1 MEAITVSAVTRQ
13 MKVSTRMLRYYE
25 QLGLIRS
32 FRRDGYAYRMYDEN
46 AVARLR
52 QILILR
58 KLRIPLKQ
66 IQRILQSP
74 DAAVAID
81 VFRRNI
87 AEADT
92 AVAALTTIRNILQT
106 LVERLEQSADVHVR
120 ALVTE
125 DEEVLAAIASLV
137 PPALNDKEGNN
148 MEQLNSA
155 EEALCTLTDVRI
167 VYLPPATVA
176 AAHVID
182 EEPEAKAGEL
192 LDRFVRES
200 GLAERKPDLR
210 HYGFNHP
217 NPKDETGAHGYEMW
231 VTIPEEMQ
239 VPAPLTKKH
248 FAGGMYAAHM
258 IPMGNFQDWEKLICW
273 AKAQEDYQFAGDWN
287 DQDHMCGLLEENLNY
302 LTHLKEGNSEPEG
315 MQLDLLLPLRRA

>member
-13 MKVSTRMLRYYE
+13 LKVSARMLRYYE

-32 FRRDGYAYRMYDEN
+32 FRKDGYAYRMYDET

-231 VTIPEEMQ
+231 VTIPDDMQ
-239 VPAPLTKKH
+239 VPALLTKKY

-273 AKAQEDYQFAGDWN
+273 AEAQEDYQFAGDWN

-315 MQLDLLLPLRRA
+315 MQLDLLLPIRKA

>member
-1 MEAITVSAVTRQ
+1 MEAITVTAVTRQ
-13 MKVSTRMLRYYE
+13 LKVSTRMLRYYE

-32 FRRDGYAYRMYDEN
+32 IRKDGYAYRMYDET

-66 IQRILQSP
+66 IQRILQTP
-74 DAAVAID
+74 DASAAID
-81 VFRRNI
+81 VFRQNI
-87 AEADT
+87 AETDT
-92 AVAALTTIRNILQT
+92 TVTALTTIRNILQT
-106 LVERLEQSADVHVR
+106 LVDRLEQSADVHVR
-120 ALVTE
+120 GLITE
-125 DEEVLAAIASLV
+125 DEEILAAIASLV

-148 MEQLNSA
+148 MESLNRA
-155 EEALCTLTDVRI
+155 EEALSTLTDVRI
-167 VYLPPATVA
+167 VYLPPATIA
-176 AAHVID
+176 SAHVID
-182 EEPEAKAGEL
+182 DEPEAKANEL
-192 LDRFVRES
+192 LDRFVQMA

-231 VTIPEEMQ
+231 VTIPDDME
-239 VPAPLTKKH
+239 VTAPLTKKR

-258 IPMGNFQDWEKLICW
+258 IPMGNFQDWEKLIRW
-273 AKAQEDYQFAGDWN
+273 ADAQEEYRFAGDWN

-302 LTHLKEGNSEPEG
+302 LTHLMEGNSEPEG

>member
-1 MEAITVSAVTRQ
+1 MTLTVAQFLIVCPLALLAGFVDSIAGGGGMISLPAYYLAGLPPALASGTNKLSA
-13 MKVSTRMLRYYE
+13 
-25 QLGLIRS
+25 
-32 FRRDGYAYRMYDEN
+32 MYDET
-46 AVARLR
+46 AVVRLR

-137 PPALNDKEGNN
+137 PPTLNDKEGND
-148 MEQLNSA
+148 MA
-155 EEALCTLTDVRI
+155 RWITR
-167 VYLPPATVA
+167 
-176 AAHVID
+176 
-182 EEPEAKAGEL
+182 
-192 LDRFVRES
+192 S
-200 GLAERKPDLR
+200 GRTR
-210 HYGFNHP
+210 RC
-217 NPKDETGAHGYEMW
+217 TGA
-231 VTIPEEMQ
+231 
-239 VPAPLTKKH
+239 
-248 FAGGMYAAHM
+248 
-258 IPMGNFQDWEKLICW
+258 
-273 AKAQEDYQFAGDWN
+273 
-287 DQDHMCGLLEENLNY
+287 
-302 LTHLKEGNSEPEG
+302 
-315 MQLDLLLPLRRA
+315 

>member
-1 MEAITVSAVTRQ
+1 MEAITVTAVTRQ
-13 MKVSTRMLRYYE
+13 LKVSTRMLRYYE

-32 FRRDGYAYRMYDEN
+32 FRKDGYAYRMYDET

-66 IQRILQSP
+66 IQRILQTP

-81 VFRRNI
+81 VFRQNI
-87 AEADT
+87 AETDT
-92 AVAALTTIRNILQT
+92 TVTALTTIRNILQT
-106 LVERLEQSADVHVR
+106 LVDRLEQSADVHVR
-120 ALVTE
+120 GLITE

-148 MEQLNSA
+148 MESLNRA
-155 EEALCTLTDVRI
+155 EEALSALTDVRI

-182 EEPEAKAGEL
+182 DEPEAKASEL
-192 LDRFVRES
+192 LDRFVRMS
-200 GLAERKPDLR
+200 GLTERKPDLR

-231 VTIPEEMQ
+231 VTIPDNME
-239 VPAPLTKKH
+239 VPAPLTKKR

-258 IPMGNFQDWEKLICW
+258 IPMGNFQDWEKLIRW
-273 AKAQEDYQFAGDWN
+273 ADAQEEYRFAGDWN

-302 LTHLKEGNSEPEG
+302 LTHLMEGNSEPEG
-315 MQLDLLLPLRRA
+315 MQLDLLLPLRKA

>member
-1 MEAITVSAVTRQ
+1 MEAITVTAVTRQ
-13 MKVSTRMLRYYE
+13 LKVSTRMLRYYE

-32 FRRDGYAYRMYDEN
+32 IRKDGYAYRMYDET

-66 IQRILQSP
+66 IQRILQTP
-74 DAAVAID
+74 DASAAID
-81 VFRRNI
+81 VFRQNI
-87 AEADT
+87 AETDT
-92 AVAALTTIRNILQT
+92 TVAALTTIRNILQT
-106 LVERLEQSADVHVR
+106 LVARLEQSADVHVCG
-120 ALVTE
+120 LITE

-148 MEQLNSA
+148 MESLNRA
-155 EEALCTLTDVRI
+155 EEALSTLTDVRI
-167 VYLPPATVA
+167 VYLPPATIA
-176 AAHVID
+176 SAHVID
-182 EEPEAKAGEL
+182 DEPEAKASEL
-192 LDRFVRES
+192 LDRFVRMS
-200 GLAERKPDLR
+200 GLAGSKPDLR

-231 VTIPEEMQ
+231 VTIPDNME
-239 VPAPLTKKH
+239 VPAPLTKKR

-258 IPMGNFQDWEKLICW
+258 IPMGNFQDWEKLIRW
-273 AKAQEDYQFAGDWN
+273 ADAQEEYRFAGDWN

-302 LTHLKEGNSEPEG
+302 LTHLMEGNSEPEG
-315 MQLDLLLPLRRA
+315 MQLDLLLPLRKA

>member
-1 MEAITVSAVTRQ
+1 MEAITVTAVTRQ
-13 MKVSTRMLRYYE
+13 LKVSTRMLRYYE

-32 FRRDGYAYRMYDEN
+32 IRKDGYAYRMYDET

-66 IQRILQSP
+66 IQRILQTP
-74 DAAVAID
+74 DASAAID
-81 VFRRNI
+81 VFRQNI
-87 AEADT
+87 AETDT
-92 AVAALTTIRNILQT
+92 TVAALTTIRNILQT
-106 LVERLEQSADVHVR
+106 LVARLEQSADVHVR
-120 ALVTE
+120 GLVTE
-125 DEEVLAAIASLV
+125 DEEILAAIASLV

-148 MEQLNSA
+148 MESLNRA
-155 EEALCTLTDVRI
+155 EEALSALTDVRI

-182 EEPEAKAGEL
+182 DEPEAKASEL
-192 LDRFVRES
+192 LDRFVRMA

-231 VTIPEEMQ
+231 VTIPDDMA
-239 VPAPLTKKH
+239 VPAPLTKKR
-248 FAGGMYAAHM
+248 FAGGTYAAHM
-258 IPMGNFQDWEKLICW
+258 IPMGNFQDWEKLIRW
-273 AKAQEDYQFAGDWN
+273 ADVQEEYRFAGDWN

-302 LTHLKEGNSEPEG
+302 LTHLMEGNSEPEG
-315 MQLDLLLPLRRA
+315 MQLDLLLPLRKA

>member
-1 MEAITVSAVTRQ
+1 MEAITVTAVTRQ
-13 MKVSTRMLRYYE
+13 LKVSTRMLRYYE

-32 FRRDGYAYRMYDEN
+32 FRKDGYAYRMYDET

-66 IQRILQSP
+66 IQRILQTP

-81 VFRRNI
+81 VFRQNI
-87 AEADT
+87 AETDT
-92 AVAALTTIRNILQT
+92 TVTALTTIRNILQT
-106 LVERLEQSADVHVR
+106 LVDRLEQSADVHVR
-120 ALVTE
+120 GLITE

-148 MEQLNSA
+148 MESLNRA
-155 EEALCTLTDVRI
+155 EEALSALTDVRI

-182 EEPEAKAGEL
+182 DEPEAKASEL
-192 LDRFVRES
+192 LDRFVRMS
-200 GLAERKPDLR
+200 GLTESKPDLR

-231 VTIPEEMQ
+231 VTIPDNME
-239 VPAPLTKKH
+239 VPAPLTKKR

-258 IPMGNFQDWEKLICW
+258 IPMGNFQDWEKLIRW
-273 AKAQEDYQFAGDWN
+273 ADAQEEYRFAGDWN

-302 LTHLKEGNSEPEG
+302 LTHLMEGNSEPEG
-315 MQLDLLLPLRRA
+315 MQLDLLLPLRKA

>member
-1 MEAITVSAVTRQ
+1 MEAITVTAVTRQ
-13 MKVSTRMLRYYE
+13 LKVSTRMLRYYE

-32 FRRDGYAYRMYDEN
+32 FRKDGYAYRMYDET

-66 IQRILQSP
+66 IQRILQTP

-81 VFRRNI
+81 VFRQNI
-87 AEADT
+87 AETDT
-92 AVAALTTIRNILQT
+92 TVTALTTIRNILQT
-106 LVERLEQSADVHVR
+106 LVDRLEQSADVHVR
-120 ALVTE
+120 GLITE

-148 MEQLNSA
+148 MESLNRA
-155 EEALCTLTDVRI
+155 EEALSALTDVRI

-182 EEPEAKAGEL
+182 DEPEAKTSEL
-192 LDRFVRES
+192 LDRFVRMS
-200 GLAERKPDLR
+200 GLAESKPDLR

-231 VTIPEEMQ
+231 VTIPDNME
-239 VPAPLTKKH
+239 VPAPLTKKR

-258 IPMGNFQDWEKLICW
+258 IPMGNFQDWEKLIRW
-273 AKAQEDYQFAGDWN
+273 ADAQEEYRFAGDWN

-315 MQLDLLLPLRRA
+315 MQLDLLLPLRKA

>member
-1 MEAITVSAVTRQ
+1 MEAITVTAVTRQ
-13 MKVSTRMLRYYE
+13 LKVSTRMLRYYE

-32 FRRDGYAYRMYDEN
+32 FRKDGYAYRMYDET

-66 IQRILQSP
+66 IQRILQTP
-74 DAAVAID
+74 DASAAID
-81 VFRRNI
+81 VFRQNI
-87 AEADT
+87 AETDT
-92 AVAALTTIRNILQT
+92 TVAALTTIRNILQT
-106 LVERLEQSADVHVR
+106 LVARLEQSADVHVR
-120 ALVTE
+120 GLITE

-148 MEQLNSA
+148 MESLNRA
-155 EEALCTLTDVRI
+155 EEALSALTDVRI

-182 EEPEAKAGEL
+182 DEPEAKTSEL
-192 LDRFVRES
+192 LDRFVRMS
-200 GLAERKPDLR
+200 GLAESKPDLR

-231 VTIPEEMQ
+231 VTIPDNME
-239 VPAPLTKKH
+239 VPAPLTKKR

-258 IPMGNFQDWEKLICW
+258 IPMGNFQDWEKLIRW
-273 AKAQEDYQFAGDWN
+273 ADAQEEYRFAGDWN

-302 LTHLKEGNSEPEG
+302 LTHLMEGNSEPEG
-315 MQLDLLLPLRRA
+315 MQLDLLLPLRKA

>member
-1 MEAITVSAVTRQ
+1 MEAITVTAVTRQ
-13 MKVSTRMLRYYE
+13 LKVSTRMLRYYE

-32 FRRDGYAYRMYDEN
+32 FRKDGYAYRMYDET

-66 IQRILQSP
+66 IQRILQTP

-81 VFRRNI
+81 VFRQNI
-87 AEADT
+87 AETDT
-92 AVAALTTIRNILQT
+92 TVTALTTIRNILQT
-106 LVERLEQSADVHVR
+106 LVDRLEQSADVHVR
-120 ALVTE
+120 GLITE

-148 MEQLNSA
+148 MESLNRA
-155 EEALCTLTDVRI
+155 EEALSALTDVRI

-182 EEPEAKAGEL
+182 DEPEAKTSEL
-192 LDRFVRES
+192 LDRFVRMS
-200 GLAERKPDLR
+200 GLAESKPDLR

-231 VTIPEEMQ
+231 VTIPDNME
-239 VPAPLTKKH
+239 VPAPLTKKR

-258 IPMGNFQDWEKLICW
+258 IPMGNFQDWEKLIRW
-273 AKAQEDYQFAGDWN
+273 ADAQEEYRFAGDWN

-302 LTHLKEGNSEPEG
+302 LTHLMEGNSEPEG
-315 MQLDLLLPLRRA
+315 MQLDLLLPLRKA